1 MNSSNSNYSHASRYL
16 RLGAVAIA
24 IGCCLFAMRV
34 AVAHGVSQLLG
45 TYSLKTG
52 SAAAAKKAIQISPK
66 DADAHVASAGTLSL
80 AHAPEQS
87 LVELEQAIALR
98 PSDYRLWS
106 ELGLVRDQVGDT
118 AGALLAYDEAIARAP
133 HYSQPRWNRGNVLLR
148 SKEYEAGF
156 KDLSQAAQSNPELIP
171 GLLDLA
177 WGLSRGDVAF
187 TEQLVGLRGDKMRIA
202 FAELLV
208 RQGRPQEAV
217 AQFVQATDVSDG
229 VKTQLI
235 DKLSAKGAF
244 KQAFDIW
251 KTSHGFRAETEQ
263 AGPSIYDGGFE
274 GTLSFGE
281 RGFGWRVPR
290 DLPATSIS
298 LDSSRPHTGSKSL
311 RIDLNGIAN
320 AGWLSQLVLLEP
332 SRRYRINFASRSQ
345 DIVTGGLPFL
355 VVTDASAAG
364 KQLGQ
369 SPPLAKGTTD
379 WHVYSIEFTTAEKT
393 SAIQLSVQ
401 RENCTTSPCPIFGS
415 ISLDSFS
422 VEQLQ

>member
-1 MNSSNSNYSHASRYL
+1 MGYSINRVVVIGS
-16 RLGAVAIA
+16 GTMGGGIA
-24 IGCCLFAMRV
+24 
-34 AVAHGVSQLLG
+34 
-45 TYSLKTG
+45 
-52 SAAAAKKAIQISPK
+52 
-66 DADAHVASAGTLSL
+66 AHVANAGMLSL
-80 AHAPEQS
+80 SRAPAQS
-87 LVELEQAIALR
+87 LVELEHAIALR

-118 AGALLAYDEAIARAP
+118 EGALHAFNEAIARAP
-133 HYSQPRWNRGNVLLR
+133 HYSQTRWNRGNVLLR
-148 SKEYEAGF
+148 SKQYEAGF
-156 KDLSQAAQSNPELIP
+156 KDLSQAAQSNPELVPSLI
-171 GLLDLA
+171 DLA
-177 WGLSRGDVAF
+177 WGLSRGDVAL
-187 TEQLVGLRGDKMRIA
+187 TEQLVGFSGDRMRIA
-202 FAELLV
+202 FAELLA
-208 RQGRPQEAV
+208 RQGKAQEAV
-217 AQFVQATDVSDG
+217 AQFVQAKDVPDA
-229 VKTQLI
+229 VKIQLI
-235 DKLSAKGAF
+235 DIMSARGAF
-244 KQAFDIW
+244 KQAFEVW
-251 KTSHGFRAETEQ
+251 KTSHGSRPEARQ

-274 GTLSFGE
+274 GPLSFGE

-298 LDSSRPHTGSKSL
+298 LDSSGPHSGAKSL

-355 VVTDASAAG
+355 VVTDASEAG

-379 WHVYSIEFTTAEKT
+379 WHVYSIEFTTTEKT
-393 SAIQLSVQ
+393 SAILMSVQ

-422 VEQLQ
+422 VEQLH

>member
-1 MNSSNSNYSHASRYL
+1 MRA
-16 RLGAVAIA
+16 AI
-24 IGCCLFAMRV
+24 
-34 AVAHGVSQLLG
+34 AHGVSQLLV
-45 TYSLKTG
+45 TYSLSTG
-52 SAAAAKKAIQISPK
+52 SAAAAKKAIQLSPK
-66 DADAHVASAGTLSL
+66 DADAHVASAGMLSL
-80 AHAPEQS
+80 ARAPEQS
-87 LVELEQAIALR
+87 LVELEQAVALR

-118 AGALLAYDEAIARAP
+118 AGALRAFDEAIARAP
-133 HYSQPRWNRGNVLLR
+133 YYSQPRWNRGNVLLR
-148 SKEYEAGF
+148 SKQYDAGF

-171 GLLDLA
+171 SLIDLA
-177 WGLSRGDVAF
+177 WGLSRGDVTL
-187 TEQLVGLRGDKMRIA
+187 TEQLVGLRGDRMRIA
-202 FAELLV
+202 FAELLA
-208 RQGRPQEAV
+208 RQGRAQEAV
-217 AQFVQATDVSDG
+217 AQFVQATDVSDA
-229 VKTQLI
+229 VKIQLI
-235 DKLSAKGAF
+235 EVLSARGAF

-251 KTSHGFRAETEQ
+251 KISHGFRPEAEQ

-274 GTLSFGE
+274 GPLSFGE

-290 DLPATSIS
+290 DLPGTSIS
-298 LDSSRPHTGSKSL
+298 LDSSLPHTGAKSL

-355 VVTDASAAG
+355 VVTDASDAG

-369 SPPLAKGTTD
+369 SPPLAKDTTD

-393 SAIQLSVQ
+393 SAVLLGVQ

-415 ISLDSFS
+415 LSLDSFS
-422 VEQLQ
+422 VEQLH